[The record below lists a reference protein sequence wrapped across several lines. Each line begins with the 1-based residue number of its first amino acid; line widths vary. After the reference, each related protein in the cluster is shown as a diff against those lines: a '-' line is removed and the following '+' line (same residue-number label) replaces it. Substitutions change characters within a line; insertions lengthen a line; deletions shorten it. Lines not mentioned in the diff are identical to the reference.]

1 MAESTRMLLGLAIGI
16 ILMIILVSKT
26 KVHTFIALLAAAMV
40 TGLIGGMLPGDV
52 TVDGVTKTGIIT
64 AIQNGF
70 GNTLRSTGII
80 IGLGVMMGGVLEKSG
95 AAEKMAYSFI
105 QAVGKKKE
113 EWALAITGWFIAIP
127 VFADS
132 AIVIFAPL
140 YKAISKVTG
149 KSLVGLALAM
159 AAGLQLT
166 HCLVPPTP
174 GPTTAASMLG
184 VDVGQMILMG
194 AIISIPML
202 IVAVFYCM
210 WIGKQIYQV
219 PTNDGGFDRKE
230 FKQEYIK
237 SMEELDKLIGEKQL
251 PSLGWSIAPIV
262 VPLVL
267 ILTNTIMGFV
277 GTSGKSIM
285 TLAVVIVAIGII
297 SFIFKGIT
305 SGFSFVIFDIRI
317 LLVIIGIAFGA
328 SYYFVAGFVDI
339 FIQVITLLGAP
350 IVALSIGTL
359 LAIYGL
365 MGKADNKEVLKIMDD
380 AIKDTGIIMLI
391 TGAGGSLG
399 NVISVSGI
407 GNALGEL
414 VLSWP
419 IPAVIIPFIIAA
431 MMRIALG
438 SATVAITTA
447 ASLSAPIAA
456 QLGISPILLA
466 LACCVGAISFSYFN
480 DSGFWVWNG
489 MFGVSE
495 LKDQIRCKTAI
506 SMIMSCVGVVEL
518 IILSFVL

>member
-16 ILMIILVSKT
+16 ILMIVLVSKT
-26 KVHTFIALLAAAMV
+26 KVHTFIALLLAAMV

-52 TVDGVTKTGIIT
+52 TVDGATKTGIIT

-70 GNTLRSTGII
+70 GNTLKSTGII

-113 EWALAITGWFIAIP
+113 EWALAITGWFIAIL

-140 YKAISKVTG
+140 CKAISKVTG

-194 AIISIPML
+194 AVISIPML
-202 IVAVFYCM
+202 IIAVFYCM
-210 WIGKQIYQV
+210 WIGKKIYQV
-219 PTNDGGFDRKE
+219 PTDDGGFDRKE

-237 SMEELDKLIGEKQL
+237 SMEELDRLIGEKQL

-262 VPLVL
+262 VPLAL
-267 ILTNTIMGFV
+267 ILTKTVLDFTGHSM
-277 GTSGKSIM
+277 
-285 TLAVVIVAIGII
+285 
-297 SFIFKGIT
+297 
-305 SGFSFVIFDIRI
+305 
-317 LLVIIGIAFGA
+317 
-328 SYYFVAGFVDI
+328 
-339 FIQVITLLGAP
+339 QVITFLGAP
-350 IVALSIGTL
+350 IVALGIGTL
-359 LAIYGL
+359 LAVYGL
-365 MGKADNKEVLKIMDD
+365 MGKASNKEVLKVMDD

-391 TGAGGSLG
+391 TGAGGALG
-399 NVISVSGI
+399 NVISVSEI

-489 MFGVSE
+489 MFGVTE

-506 SMIMSCVGVVEL
+506 SMIMSVVGVVEL
-518 IILSFVL
+518 IVLSFII